1 MPFYLQ
7 PHIGSADRFEMK
19 ETLTFNWVSRTLTV
33 EVVNVSARPIV
44 KYQVHPKP

>member
-1 MPFYLQ
+1 
-7 PHIGSADRFEMK
+7 MK

-44 KYQVHPKP
+44 KYQVHRKP